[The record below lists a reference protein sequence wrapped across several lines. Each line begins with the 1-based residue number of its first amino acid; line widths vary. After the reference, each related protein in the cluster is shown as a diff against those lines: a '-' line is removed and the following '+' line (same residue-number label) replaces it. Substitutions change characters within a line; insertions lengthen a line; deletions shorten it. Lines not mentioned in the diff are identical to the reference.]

1 MHPEVDAIVTLEA
14 GADVPASPITSYGFI
29 VRFGSEAYSAAVLPT
44 GSAGLKL
51 NDPTRVRLRFLVE
64 ESQELLR
71 AGTPFSFFEQGRTG
85 LGRIV

>member
-1 MHPEVDAIVTLEA
+1 MHPEVDAIVTLET

-51 NDPTRVRLRFLVE
+51 NTPTRVRLRFLVE
-64 ESQELLR
+64 ESQDFLR
-71 AGTPFSFFEQGRTG
+71 VGASFSFFEQGRTG
-85 LGRIV
+85 AGTIV